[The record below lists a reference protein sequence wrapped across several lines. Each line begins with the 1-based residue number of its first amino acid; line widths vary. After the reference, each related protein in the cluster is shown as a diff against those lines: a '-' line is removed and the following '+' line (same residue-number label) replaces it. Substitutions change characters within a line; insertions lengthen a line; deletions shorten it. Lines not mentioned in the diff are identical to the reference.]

1 MTDQTEPSARA
12 PKGLFGGVFDR
23 GGARTDDTA
32 WLQAMLDAEAG
43 LARALERAGLAPA
56 GAGQAVT
63 AAAQAANFSI
73 GELGELA
80 ALTGNPVPALAR
92 ALARR
97 VPQAAAGAVHR
108 GATSQ
113 DIMDTAAMLLARRV
127 IEAVLA
133 DLAQASAAA
142 AGLADAHRSTMMI
155 GRTLLQQA
163 VPTTF
168 GLVAAGWLTSL
179 DEAREGLAAISSQRL
194 AVQFGGAAGT
204 LASLGDDGPRV
215 AALLA
220 EDLGL
225 ARPVL
230 PWHTDRLRIIDLAT
244 GLARVTAALGK
255 IARDVTLLAQSEV
268 GEVSEGKGGGS
279 GAGGPAN
286 PDRGSAS
293 AGGAAGLTGP
303 PATAGL
309 AGPPATAGL
318 AGPPAAASPRRGGS
332 SAMPHKHNPVAAIAI
347 LGCTKQ
353 APGLLATL
361 VACAEQEHQRA
372 AGAWHAEWEP
382 LTALLRLTGSA
393 ASWAAELMSGL
404 VVDASRMAANL
415 AATKDLPLA
424 EHVTSLLAGVL
435 GGAQAHDLVAEAARR
450 AVSAGLPLR
459 DVLLAVPK
467 LEGRLA
473 SAGITA
479 EQIESALEPAGYLG
493 ATDAFV
499 TAALRA
505 HAALDGGQPQEDGH
519 G

>member
-1 MTDQTEPSARA
+1 MADHEEPSAR
-12 PKGLFGGVFDR
+12 GLFGGVFAR
-23 GGARTDDTA
+23 GGADTSDVA

-43 LARALERAGLAPA
+43 LARALERAGLTPA
-56 GAGQAVT
+56 GSGAAVT
-63 AAAQAANFSI
+63 EVAQAGNFDVA
-73 GELGELA
+73 ELGELS

-92 ALARR
+92 ALVRR
-97 VPQAAAGAVHR
+97 VPQTAAGAVHR

-127 IEAVLA
+127 IDVVLA
-133 DLAQASAAA
+133 DLAQAAAA
-142 AGLADAHRSTMMI
+142 AAVLADAHRSTIMI

-163 VPTTF
+163 VPVTF
-168 GLVAAGWLTSL
+168 GLIAAGWLTSL
-179 DEAREGLAAISSQRL
+179 DEARAGLAAVGSQRL

-215 AALLA
+215 VALLA
-220 EDLGL
+220 EELGL

-230 PWHTDRLRIIDLAT
+230 PWHTDRLRIIDLAAA
-244 GLARVTAALGK
+244 LARVTAALGK
-255 IARDVTLLAQSEV
+255 IARDVTLLAQSEIA
-268 GEVSEGKGGGS
+268 EVSEG
-279 GAGGPAN
+279 GGPA
-286 PDRGSAS
+286 PRD
-293 AGGAAGLTGP
+293 
-303 PATAGL
+303 
-309 AGPPATAGL
+309 
-318 AGPPAAASPRRGGS
+318 AASPRRGGS
-332 SAMPHKHNPVAAIAI
+332 SAMPHKHNPVASIAI
-347 LGCTKQ
+347 LGCTRQ
-353 APGLLATL
+353 VPGLLATL
-361 VACAEQEHQRA
+361 VACAEQELQRA

-393 ASWAAELMSGL
+393 ASWAAELLSGL
-404 VVDASRMAANL
+404 TVDASRMAANL

-435 GGAQAHDLVAEAARR
+435 GGVQAHDLVAEAGQR

-473 SAGITA
+473 SAGITP

-499 TAALRA
+499 TAALAA
-505 HAALDGGQPQEDGH
+505 HEALDAQLSKGG
-519 G
+519 